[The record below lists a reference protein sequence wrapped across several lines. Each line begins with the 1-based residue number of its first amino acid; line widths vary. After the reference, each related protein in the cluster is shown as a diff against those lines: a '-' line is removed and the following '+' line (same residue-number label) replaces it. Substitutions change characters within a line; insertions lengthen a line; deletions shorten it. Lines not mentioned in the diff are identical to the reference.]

1 MTMEMQNSSSIAAPP
16 EDGIMVRVRNL
27 TKSFGENTVVT
38 DVSLDVPAGGVV
50 AVIGASGSGK
60 TTLLRC
66 VNYLER
72 PDSGQVWLDGHLVG
86 QRVQD
91 GKLVPESER
100 KLRRQRAEIGMV
112 FQHFNLFPHFTALEN
127 VIEAPMAVRGT
138 PRKEAVELARDLLS
152 SVGLADKADSHPAQL
167 SGGQQQRVAIARS
180 LAMKPKVMLFDE
192 VTSALDPELV
202 DEVLGVMQTL
212 AADGMTMLV
221 VTHEMTFAEDVADQV
236 AYMDEGV
243 VVEEGE
249 PREVFRR
256 PRNARTQAFLKRLLR
271 TREH

>member
-1 MTMEMQNSSSIAAPP
+1 MNMEMQNISTIAAPP

-38 DVSLDVPAGGVV
+38 DVSLDVPTGGVV

-72 PDSGQVWLDGHLVG
+72 PDSGQVWLDGNLVG
-86 QRVQD
+86 QRLQD
-91 GKLVPESER
+91 GKLVAESER
-100 KLRRQRAEIGMV
+100 RLRRQRAEIGMV

-138 PRKEAVELARDLLS
+138 ARQETVEMARELLS

-221 VTHEMTFAEDVADQV
+221 VTHEMTFAEDVADRV
-236 AYMDEGV
+236 VYMDEGV

-249 PREVFRR
+249 PREILRR

-271 TREH
+271 TREQ